1 MRAFAPTWLRTGF
14 CLACLGA
21 TLTNGPADRLVLGCF
36 APPAARFDLADPNVA
51 WAACSSIVPGAFPF
65 RVDPSGAI
73 AAAPGRAPFLLPA
86 ALSGGTIDDVFLE
99 RSDLAWVSVSGQ
111 VEGIVPFNPL
121 TGATIPIRFEGT
133 LGAFVPTRVSFSGAF
148 TRSNGVAVG
157 QFTTNFTS
165 GVARVGNRLLAV
177 TSNFAATG
185 LNAVNN
191 PGTVLLFDVDES
203 PPGEITVDRPAS
215 GPDHVLTS
223 DFNPTGIVAL
233 PAGPVAVTNT
243 GVLILT
249 TPPTA
254 GTAASIDLIA
264 PSTGALLL
272 SIPLGLATPAFR
284 DLALDSSG
292 SVGVIG
298 SAALRQLYAV
308 DLRGVGSFIDP
319 GADPTLQRTS
329 CNVGGGGIVPCA
341 PARVV
346 RGISNAIAIPA
357 SPQGAPTPDGFVPD
371 VEFGGDDRFVVA
383 TASDD
388 GLLALVPFDPR
399 NLSRPHPLLPSRF
412 GSVETFQV
420 TPAAEASVGQEHGPG
435 PLALRPPPGGGLA
448 GTLVVWTTL
457 GPAGRLDR
465 GVLGGTLPVPTG
477 DFDGDAIEDALDNCP
492 LLANPTQLDAGGIG
506 APVADGVGDACQ
518 CGDASGD
525 GVVDILDLGAISNCL
540 AGLTSCATL
549 CDTNNDGLCDASDVT
564 AVQLVLAASAVARC
578 AAFTLP

>member
-1 MRAFAPTWLRTGF
+1 MRALARASWRAAW
-14 CLACLGA
+14 CLVCLGA

-36 APPAARFDLADPNVA
+36 APPAVRFDLADPNVA
-51 WAACSSIVPGAFPF
+51 WAACASIVPGAFPF
-65 RVDPSGAI
+65 RVDPSGGLQ
-73 AAAPGRAPFLLPA
+73 AAPGRAAFLLPA
-86 ALSGGTIDDVFLE
+86 ALSGGTIDDVVLE
-99 RSDLAWVSVSGQ
+99 RPDLAWVTVSGG
-111 VEGIVPFNPL
+111 VEGIVPFDPQ
-121 TGATIPIRFEGT
+121 TGAAIPVRFEGT
-133 LGAFVPTRVSFSGAF
+133 LGAFVPTQVSFSGAF
-148 TRSNGVAVG
+148 TRSDGSQVG

-203 PPGEITVDRPAS
+203 QPGEISVDRPVS

-233 PAGPVAVTNT
+233 PSGPVAVTNT

-254 GTAASIDLIA
+254 GSAASIDLIEPSSGA
-264 PSTGALLL
+264 PLL

-284 DLALDSSG
+284 DLALDSTG

-298 SAALRQLYAV
+298 SAALRQLYAI
-308 DLRGVGSFIDP
+308 DLRGVGSFVDP
-319 GADPTLQRTS
+319 GVDPTLQRTS
-329 CNVGGGGIVPCA
+329 CNAGAGAGVPCA

-346 RGISNAIAIPA
+346 RGVANPIAIPA
-357 SPQGAPTPDGFVPD
+357 SPQGMPSPDGFVPD
-371 VEFGGDDRFVVA
+371 VEFGGDGGFIIA

-388 GLLALVPFDPR
+388 GLLAVAPFDPR
-399 NLSRPHPLLPSRF
+399 NLSGPHPLLASRF
-412 GSVETFQV
+412 GAVEAFQV
-420 TPAAEASVGQEHGPG
+420 TPAAEAAVGQEHGPG

-448 GTLVVWTTL
+448 GTLAVWTTL

-465 GVLGGTLPVPTG
+465 GVLGGTLPGPTG
-477 DFDGDAIEDALDNCP
+477 DLDGDGSEDALDDCP
-492 LLANPTQLDAGGIG
+492 LLANPGQADAGGIG
-506 APVADGVGDACQ
+506 ASGPDGIGDACQ

-525 GVVDILDLGAISNCL
+525 GGVDALDLAAISDCL
-540 AGLTSCATL
+540 AGAIPCASL
-549 CDTNNDGLCDASDVT
+549 CDTNGDGLCDVSDVT
-564 AVQLVLAASAVARC
+564 AVQLVLAASAAPRC